1 MPALATRDNKGF
13 DMGRP
18 LQCPKGRSQCSP
30 NLRRSR
36 EVGERTNCLNS
47 QSIEKDISARW
58 RGEGRAGAAK
68 AAYGGGG
75 EVAGKYSRRV
85 AGSTWNC
92 RKRGQDLTKPLKN
105 KGKMRLDS
113 VLPHGNGWEA
123 ACRRCWRPLDV
134 VLQKCY
140 NAHDLSVRGI
150 IWMRRKVFALV
161 VESDFCHHLFFR
173 RQGAVARWK

>member
-1 MPALATRDNKGF
+1 MCRKLPPAHRQRFWCAPKVALVRTKGCF
-13 DMGRP
+13 AAHQSCRRRVGAE
-18 LQCPKGRSQCSP
+18 KG
-30 NLRRSR
+30 
-36 EVGERTNCLNS
+36 
-47 QSIEKDISARW
+47 
-58 RGEGRAGAAK
+58 AGAAK

-85 AGSTWNC
+85 AGSTWNR